1 MLAIV
6 VILPVVCVL
15 VYRSE
20 KKLLSSWDSENEEIP
35 YTMDRKLSIVICV
48 ASAALILSYF
58 LIAASYANGFGIF
71 ENEKQYCA
79 VFYRYCQLFRNYD

>member
-1 MLAIV
+1 MSVFCVYIAPWLMLAIV

-58 LIAASYANGFGIF
+58 LIAASYANGLGFL
-71 ENEKQYCA
+71 K
-79 VFYRYCQLFRNYD
+79 RNNIVPFL